1 MRDVFLYIFKQ
12 KKEMKKSI
20 IVILVLVGLVLFI
33 GVSMFFKA
41 TGTYDKAVGYQETAS
56 QSWGNVEATYQRR
69 MDLIPNLVSTVKGFA
84 AQEKEVLIGVTE
96 ARASVGKVTVDA
108 NNLKPEN
115 IKAFQQAQSGL
126 TQALSKLMLVQERYP
141 ELRSNQNFLQLQAQ
155 LEGTENR
162 INVARQRYNGT
173 VKEYNTFIRG
183 FWKKMYLG
191 WLAEEDEFVK
201 KGMFE
206 ADKGAENAPK
216 VQF

>member
-1 MRDVFLYIFKQ
+1 
-12 KKEMKKSI
+12 MKKGI
-20 IVILVLVGLVLFI
+20 IALIVVGSLALVGGIIWAV
-33 GVSMFFKA
+33 MFFSSI
-41 TGTYDKAVGYQETAS
+41 GTYNEAVGFQEGTS
-56 QSWGNVEATYQRR
+56 ESWANVEATYQRR

-84 AQEKEVLIGVTE
+84 AQEKEVLLGITE
-96 ARASVGKVTVDA
+96 ARASVGKVTIDA

-115 IKAFQQAQSGL
+115 IKAFQAAQSGL
-126 TQALSKLMLVQERYP
+126 TQALSRLMMVQERYP
-141 ELRSNQNFLQLQAQ
+141 DLKSNQNFLQLQAQ

-162 INVARQRYNGT
+162 INVARQRYNAS

-183 FWKKMYLG
+183 FWQKMFLG
-191 WLAEEDEFVK
+191 WRAEDGEFVK

>member
-1 MRDVFLYIFKQ
+1 
-12 KKEMKKSI
+12 MKKSI
-20 IVILVLVGLVLFI
+20 IILLVLVGLVVII
-33 GVSMFFKA
+33 GGSMFFKS
-41 TGTYDKAVGYQETAS
+41 TSTYTKAVKLDEEVVEYWA
-56 QSWGNVEATYQRR
+56 NVEVNYQRR

-84 AQEKEVLIGVTE
+84 AQEKEVLLGVTE

-126 TQALSKLMLVQERYP
+126 TQALSKLMVIQERYP

-162 INVARQRYNGT
+162 INVARQRFNGT

-191 WLAEEDEFVK
+191 WLAEEDEFTK

-206 ADKGAENAPK
+206 ADKGAEKAPK

>member
-1 MRDVFLYIFKQ
+1 MFKLKSEFSPTGDQ
-12 KKEMKKSI
+12 PEAIKSI
-20 IVILVLVGLVLFI
+20 VSGYNNKQDSQVLL
-33 GVSMFFKA
+33 
-41 TGTYDKAVGYQETAS
+41 
-56 QSWGNVEATYQRR
+56 
-69 MDLIPNLVSTVKGFA
+69 
-84 AQEKEVLIGVTE
+84 GVTE

-126 TQALSKLMLVQERYP
+126 TQALSKLMVIQERYP

-162 INVARQRYNGT
+162 IAVSRKRYNGS
-173 VKEYNTFIRG
+173 VKEFNSYIRG
-183 FWKKMYLG
+183 FWQKMYLG
-191 WLAEEDEFVK
+191 WHAEEDEFKK

>member
-1 MRDVFLYIFKQ
+1 
-12 KKEMKKSI
+12 MKKSSI
-20 IVILVLVGLVLFI
+20 ILLVLVGLVVII
-33 GVSMFFKA
+33 GGSMFFKS
-41 TGTYDKAVGYQETAS
+41 TSTYTKAVKLDEEVVEYWA
-56 QSWGNVEATYQRR
+56 NVEVNYQRR

-84 AQEKEVLIGVTE
+84 AQEKEVLLGVTE

-126 TQALSKLMLVQERYP
+126 TQALSKLMVIQERYP

-162 INVARQRYNGT
+162 IAVSRTRYNGS
-173 VKEYNTFIRG
+173 VKEFNSYIRG
-183 FWKKMYLG
+183 FWQKMYLG
-191 WLAEEDEFVK
+191 WHAEEDEFKK

>member
-1 MRDVFLYIFKQ
+1 
-12 KKEMKKSI
+12 MKKILIILSI
-20 IVILVLVGLVLFI
+20 GFGSIILVLGIIAVI
-33 GVSMFFKA
+33 MFNIA
-41 TGTYDKAVGYQETAS
+41 TGTYDKAVGYQETTS
-56 QSWGNVEATYQRR
+56 QAWGNVEATYQRR

-141 ELRSNQNFLQLQAQ
+141 ELRSSQNFMALQDELA
-155 LEGTENR
+155 GTENR

-183 FWKKMYLG
+183 FWKKIYLG
-191 WLAEEDEFVK
+191 WLAEEDEFTK

>member
-1 MRDVFLYIFKQ
+1 
-12 KKEMKKSI
+12 MKKLI
-20 IVILVLVGLVLFI
+20 IILLVLVGLVVII
-33 GVSMFFKA
+33 GGSMFFKS
-41 TGTYDKAVGYQETAS
+41 TSTYTKAVKLDEEVVEYWA
-56 QSWGNVEATYQRR
+56 NVEVNYQRR

-84 AQEKEVLIGVTE
+84 AQEKEVLLGVTE

-141 ELRSNQNFLQLQAQ
+141 ELRSNQNFMALQDELA
-155 LEGTENR
+155 GTENR

-191 WLAEEDEFVK
+191 WLAEEDEFTK

>member
-1 MRDVFLYIFKQ
+1 
-12 KKEMKKSI
+12 MKKSI
-20 IVILVLVGLVLFI
+20 IILLVLVGLVVII
-33 GVSMFFKA
+33 GGSMFFKS
-41 TGTYDKAVGYQETAS
+41 TSTYTKAVKLDEEVVEYWA
-56 QSWGNVEATYQRR
+56 NVEVNYQRR

-84 AQEKEVLIGVTE
+84 AQEKEVLLGVTE

-126 TQALSKLMLVQERYP
+126 TQALSKLMVIQECYP

-162 INVARQRYNGT
+162 IAVSRTRYNGS
-173 VKEYNTFIRG
+173 VKEFNSYIRG
-183 FWKKMYLG
+183 FWQKMYLG
-191 WLAEEDEFVK
+191 WHAEEDEFKK

>member
-1 MRDVFLYIFKQ
+1 
-12 KKEMKKSI
+12 MKKSSI
-20 IVILVLVGLVLFI
+20 IILSVIGLVLII
-33 GVSMFFKA
+33 GFSIISKA
-41 TGTYDKAVGYQETAS
+41 TGTYDKAVNYQETSS
-56 QSWGNVEATYQRR
+56 QAWANVEATYQRR

-84 AQEKEVLIGVTE
+84 AQEKEVLLGVTE

-126 TQALSKLMLVQERYP
+126 TQALSKLMVIQERYP

-162 INVARQRYNGT
+162 INVSRQRFNGT

-191 WLAEEDEFVK
+191 WLAEEDEFPK

-206 ADKGAENAPK
+206 ADKGAEKAPK

>member
-1 MRDVFLYIFKQ
+1 MLKL
-12 KKEMKKSI
+12 SI
-20 IVILVLVGLVLFI
+20 ILLVLVGLVVII
-33 GVSMFFKA
+33 GVSMFFKSPS
-41 TGTYDKAVGYQETAS
+41 TYTKAVKLDEEVVEYWA
-56 QSWGNVEATYQRR
+56 NVEVNYQRR

-84 AQEKEVLIGVTE
+84 AQEKEVLLGITE
-96 ARASVGKVTVDA
+96 ARASVGKVTIDA

-115 IKAFQQAQSGL
+115 VKAFQQAQSGL

-162 INVARQRYNGT
+162 IAVSRTRYNGS
-173 VKEYNTFIRG
+173 VKEFNSYIRG
-183 FWKKMYLG
+183 FWQKMYLG
-191 WLAEEDEFVK
+191 WHAEEDEFKK

>member
-1 MRDVFLYIFKQ
+1 
-12 KKEMKKSI
+12 MKKSSI
-20 IVILVLVGLVLFI
+20 IILSVVGLVVII
-33 GVSMFFKA
+33 GISMFFKA
-41 TGTYDKAVGYQETAS
+41 TGTYDKAVGYQETTS
-56 QSWGNVEATYQRR
+56 QAWGNVEATYQRR

-96 ARASVGKVTVDA
+96 ARASVGKVTIDA
-108 NNLKPEN
+108 SNLKPEN
-115 IKAFQQAQSGL
+115 IKAFEQAQSGL

-162 INVARQRYNGT
+162 INVARQRYNDT

-183 FWKKMYLG
+183 FWRKMYLG
-191 WLAEEDEFVK
+191 WLAEEDEFTK
-201 KGMFE
+201 KGSFE
-206 ADKGAENAPK
+206 SEKGAEKAYK